1 MKKNK
6 GITMVALVI
15 TIVIL
20 LIIAGISIG
29 TGNNIIKQTEIENI
43 KTNMLLIKVKG
54 LEYAENANFKLGT
67 NIDTIKEGEEKSNRI
82 QKAKAELKGEE
93 IVDANQL
100 SNKIGIT
107 QENLVE
113 ENATYIYYYKLTSE
127 NLTEMGI
134 ANVKSDDKNG
144 LYIIRYDIKNA
155 QVEIYNLKG
164 IENEGKTYYSLSE
177 INKI

>member
-1 MKKNK
+1 MKKNR
-6 GITMVALVI
+6 GITMLSLVV

-67 NIDTIKEGEEKSNRI
+67 NIDTIKEGDEKSSRI

-93 IVDANQL
+93 IVDIDQL

-107 QENLVE
+107 QENLE
-113 ENATYIYYYKLTSE
+113 AENATYIYYYKLTTE
-127 NLTEMGI
+127 NLSDMGI
-134 ANVKSDDKNG
+134 SNVKSDDKNG
-144 LYIIRYDIKNA
+144 LYIIRYDIKNV

-164 IENEGKTYYSLSE
+164 IENEGETYYSLNE
-177 INKI
+177 VNQI